1 MSILFQSVKVI
12 DSQSKYNNKT
22 VDVLVNKGVIE
33 SIGKNIEP
41 PKKCKI
47 IHGKELH
54 LSPGLMD
61 LHVNYR
67 DPGYDWKEDL
77 NTGIQASAK
86 GGFTSVLYMPSN
98 NPSTNSKVQVD
109 YIRNAT
115 KGSVVEVLPAG
126 NVTVDHQ
133 GQQLTELYEMS
144 QSGAKAFTDDRN
156 SIQKA
161 DVMKLALLYTKNF
174 DGLVMNQ
181 PNDKTISSEGK
192 MNEGI
197 ASTKLGLKGI
207 PALAEEV
214 MLARDIE
221 LLEYTQGK
229 FHASRIS
236 TKKSVELIRAAK
248 KKGLNV
254 SADVAIHNLILQDQD
269 CATFDSNYKVFP
281 PLRTSEDIKALIEG
295 LKDGTIDAICSDHCP
310 EDVEHKVLTFDQAN
324 FGIIGAQ
331 TVLPL
336 ALELQKELG
345 LHIIIDALSHN
356 PRKLLGIERLTI
368 EEGAEANL
376 CCFSTSDEWTFNEES
391 IVSKSKNTPFL
402 NRTFKTKVWGT
413 VKGSLST
420 F

>member
-12 DSQSKYNNKT
+12 DTQSKYNNKI

-41 PKKCKI
+41 LKRCKI
-47 IHGKELH
+47 IHGKGLH

-67 DPGYDWKEDL
+67 EPGFDWKEDL
-77 NTGIQASAK
+77 NTGMQASAK

-98 NPSTNSKVQVD
+98 NPSTNNKVQVD

-126 NVTVDHQ
+126 NVTVNHQ

-144 QSGAKAFTDDRN
+144 QYGAKAFTDDRN

-161 DVMKLALLYTKNF
+161 DIMKLALLYTKNF
-174 DGLVMNQ
+174 DGLVMNH
-181 PNDKTISSEGK
+181 PNDKTISSDGK

-281 PLRTSEDIKALIEG
+281 PLRTSEDIRVLKEG

-310 EDVEHKVLTFDQAN
+310 EDVEHKVLTFDYAN

-345 LHIIIDALSHN
+345 LHTIIDALSHN
-356 PRKLLGIERLTI
+356 PRKILGIACPTI
-368 EEGAEANL
+368 TEGTEANL
-376 CCFSTSDEWTFNEES
+376 CCFSTSDEWTFTKES

>member
-41 PKKCKI
+41 PKRCKI
-47 IHGKELH
+47 IHGKGLH

-86 GGFTSVLYMPSN
+86 GGFTSVLCMPSN

-156 SIQKA
+156 SIQNA
-161 DVMKLALLYTKNF
+161 DVMKLALLYAKNF

-181 PNDKTISSEGK
+181 PNNETISYEGK

-197 ASTKLGLKGI
+197 ASTKLGIKGI

-214 MLARDIE
+214 MLTRDIE
-221 LLEYTQGK
+221 LVEYTQGK

-236 TKKSVELIRAAK
+236 TKKSVELIRSAK

-254 SADVAIHNLILQDQD
+254 SADVAIHNLILQDQN
-269 CATFDSNYKVFP
+269 CANFDSNYKVFP
-281 PLRTSEDIKALIEG
+281 PLRTSEDIQALIEG

-345 LHIIIDALSHN
+345 IHTIIDALSHN
-356 PRKLLGIERLTI
+356 PRKILGIACPTI
-368 EEGAEANL
+368 AEGTEANL

-402 NRTFKTKVWGT
+402 NRSFKTKVWGT
-413 VKGSLST
+413 VKGQLST